1 MTSNTIARN
10 LVDVRIML
18 SALWVARM
26 LTGFVGDV
34 LKFYEPGMMEQIL
47 AGEVDGMPLTQG
59 FLLTA
64 AIMFVLPVFM
74 VFLSLTLPHKANRW
88 ANIIL
93 AIIFFALNLV
103 GELPTYEYAYR
114 TFLVI
119 VEMVFLA
126 LIVWYAWRWPKL
138 EIDMQKGQ
146 TL

>member
-1 MTSNTIARN
+1 MRTDRIARN
-10 LVDVRIML
+10 LVDVKIML

-34 LKFYEPGMMEQIL
+34 LKFYEPRMVEQIL

-59 FLLTA
+59 FLLVA

-74 VFLSLTLPHKANRW
+74 VYLSLTLPDKANRW

-93 AIIFFALNLV
+93 AIIFFGLNLI

>member
-1 MTSNTIARN
+1 MTTNKTARN
-10 LVDVRIML
+10 LVDVRIIL

-34 LKFYEPGMMEQIL
+34 LKFYEPGIVEQIL
-47 AGEVDGMPLTQG
+47 VGEVDGMPLNQG
-59 FLLTA
+59 FRLAA

-74 VFLSLTLPHKANRW
+74 VYLSLRLPYKANRW

-93 AIIFFALNLV
+93 AILFFGLNLI

-126 LIVWYAWRWPKL
+126 LIVWYAWKWTKQDRAL
-138 EIDMQKGQ
+138 AS
-146 TL
+146 

>member
-74 VFLSLTLPHKANRW
+74 VFLSLTLPNPVNRW
-88 ANIIL
+88 ANIIV
-93 AIIFFALNLV
+93 AIVFFAINII
-103 GELPTYEYAYR
+103 GLPTYPSAYD
-114 TFLVI
+114 
-119 VEMVFLA
+119 VFLNVVG
-126 LIVWYAWRWPKL
+126 LVFNVLTVWYAWKWV
-138 EIDMQKGQ
+138 
-146 TL
+146 

>member
-1 MTSNTIARN
+1 M
-10 LVDVRIML
+10 VDVRIIL

-34 LKFYEPGMMEQIL
+34 LKFYEPGMVEQISV
-47 AGEVDGMPLTQG
+47 GEVDGMPLNQG
-59 FLLTA
+59 FRLAA

-74 VFLSLTLPHKANRW
+74 VYLSLTLPYKVNCW

-93 AIIFFALNLV
+93 ATLFFGLNLI

-126 LIVWYAWRWPKL
+126 LIVWHAWKWTKQDRV
-138 EIDMQKGQ
+138 IAS
-146 TL
+146 

>member
-1 MTSNTIARN
+1 MTTNKTARN
-10 LVDVRIML
+10 LVDVRILL

-34 LKFYEPGMMEQIL
+34 LKFYEPGLVEQIL
-47 AGEVDGMPLTQG
+47 AGQVDGMLLNQG
-59 FLLTA
+59 FRLAA

-74 VFLSLTLPHKANRW
+74 VYLSLTLPYKANRW

-93 AIIFFALNLV
+93 AILFFGLNLV

-126 LIVWYAWRWPKL
+126 LIVWYAWKWP
-138 EIDMQKGQ
+138 GQ
-146 TL
+146 DRALAS

>member
-1 MTSNTIARN
+1 MTTNKTARN
-10 LVDVRIML
+10 LVNVRIIL

-34 LKFYEPGMMEQIL
+34 LKFYEPGIVEQIL
-47 AGEVDGMPLTQG
+47 VGEVDGMPLNQG
-59 FLLTA
+59 FRLAA
-64 AIMFVLPVFM
+64 AIIFVLPVFM
-74 VFLSLTLPHKANRW
+74 VFLSLTLPYQANRW

-93 AIIFFALNLV
+93 AILFFGLNLI

-126 LIVWYAWRWPKL
+126 LIVWNAWKWTKKDRAL
-138 EIDMQKGQ
+138 AS
-146 TL
+146 

>member
-1 MTSNTIARN
+1 MRTDRITRN

-93 AIIFFALNLV
+93 AIIFLALNLV

>member
-1 MTSNTIARN
+1 MTTKITARN
-10 LVDVRIML
+10 LVDVRIIL

-34 LKFYEPGMMEQIL
+34 LKFYEPGLVEQIL
-47 AGEVDGMPLTQG
+47 VGEVDGMPLNQG
-59 FLLTA
+59 FRLAA

-74 VFLSLTLPHKANRW
+74 VYLSLTLPNKANRW

-93 AIIFFALNLV
+93 AILFFALNLF
-103 GELPTYEYAYR
+103 GELPHYEYAYR

-126 LIVWYAWRWPKL
+126 LIVWYAWKWTKQDR
-138 EIDMQKGQ
+138 
-146 TL
+146 TLAS

>member
-34 LKFYEPGMMEQIL
+34 LKFYEPRMVEQIL

-93 AIIFFALNLV
+93 AIIFLALNLV

>member
-1 MTSNTIARN
+1 MTTNNIARN
-10 LVDVRIML
+10 LIAVKIIL

-34 LKFYEPGMMEQIL
+34 LKFYEPGMVEQIL
-47 AGEVDGMPLTQG
+47 AGEVDGMPLNQG
-59 FLLTA
+59 FRLAA
-64 AIMFVLPVFM
+64 AIIFVLPVFM
-74 VFLSLTLPHKANRW
+74 VYLSLTLPDKANRW

-93 AIIFFALNLV
+93 AILFIGLNLI

-126 LIVWYAWRWPKL
+126 LIIWYAWQWPKQDRL
-138 EIDMQKGQ
+138 
-146 TL
+146 LAN

>member
-1 MTSNTIARN
+1 MTTNNIARN
-10 LVDVRIML
+10 LIAVKIIL

-34 LKFYEPGMMEQIL
+34 LKFYEPGMVEQIL
-47 AGEVDGMPLTQG
+47 IGEVDGMPLNQG
-59 FLLTA
+59 FRLAA

-74 VFLSLTLPHKANRW
+74 VYLSLTLPDKANRW
-88 ANIIL
+88 ANIIVAL
-93 AIIFFALNLV
+93 PFFALNLI

-126 LIVWYAWRWPKL
+126 LIVWYAWKLPKQEGVL
-138 EIDMQKGQ
+138 AN
-146 TL
+146 

>member
-1 MTSNTIARN
+1 MTTKMTARN
-10 LVDVRIML
+10 LVDVRTIL

-34 LKFYEPGMMEQIL
+34 LKFYEPGLVEQIL
-47 AGEVDGMPLTQG
+47 VAEVDGMPLNQG
-59 FLLTA
+59 FRLAA

-74 VFLSLTLPHKANRW
+74 VYLSLTLPYKANRW

-93 AIIFFALNLV
+93 ATLFFGLNSI

-114 TFLVI
+114 TFLVV

-126 LIVWYAWRWPKL
+126 LIVWYAWKWTKQDRAL
-138 EIDMQKGQ
+138 AS
-146 TL
+146 

>member
-1 MTSNTIARN
+1 MTTNNITRN

-34 LKFYEPGMMEQIL
+34 LKFYEPGMVEQIL
-47 AGEVDGMPLTQG
+47 VGEVDGMPLDQG
-59 FLLTA
+59 FRLAA
-64 AIMFVLPVFM
+64 AIVFVIPVFM
-74 VFLSLTLPHKANRW
+74 VYLSLTLPYKANRW

-93 AIIFFALNLV
+93 AILFFGLNLT
-103 GELPTYEYAYR
+103 GELPTHEYAYR

-126 LIVWYAWRWPKL
+126 LIVWYAWTWPEQDRVL
-138 EIDMQKGQ
+138 AS
-146 TL
+146 

>member
-1 MTSNTIARN
+1 MTTNKTARN
-10 LVDVRIML
+10 LVDVRIIL

-34 LKFYEPGMMEQIL
+34 LKFYEPRNVEQIL
-47 AGEVDGMPLTQG
+47 AGEVNGMPLTER

-93 AIIFFALNLV
+93 AILFFGLNLI

-114 TFLVI
+114 TFLVT

-126 LIVWYAWRWPKL
+126 LIVWYAWKWPKQDRAL
-138 EIDMQKGQ
+138 AS
-146 TL
+146 

>member
-1 MTSNTIARN
+1 MIANKDVKN
-10 LVDVRIML
+10 LVDVRIIL

-34 LKFYEPGMMEQIL
+34 LKFYEPGMVEQISV
-47 AGEVDGMPLTQG
+47 GEVDGMPLNQG
-59 FLLTA
+59 FRLA
-64 AIMFVLPVFM
+64 AAMMFVLPVFM
-74 VFLSLTLPHKANRW
+74 VYLSLTLPYRANRW

-93 AIIFFALNLV
+93 AILFFGLNLI

-126 LIVWYAWRWPKL
+126 LIVWYAWKWTKQDRAL
-138 EIDMQKGQ
+138 AS
-146 TL
+146 

>member
-1 MTSNTIARN
+1 MTTNNIARN
-10 LVDVRIML
+10 LIAVKIIL

-34 LKFYEPGMMEQIL
+34 LKFYEPGMVEQIL
-47 AGEVDGMPLTQG
+47 IGEVDGMPLNQG
-59 FLLTA
+59 FRLAA

-74 VFLSLTLPHKANRW
+74 VYLSLTLPDKANRW

-93 AIIFFALNLV
+93 AILFFALNLI

-126 LIVWYAWRWPKL
+126 LIVWYAWKWPKQEGVL
-138 EIDMQKGQ
+138 AN
-146 TL
+146 

>member
-1 MTSNTIARN
+1 MTTHRIARN
-10 LVDVRIML
+10 LVDVKIIL
-18 SALWVARM
+18 SALWGARM

-34 LKFYEPGMMEQIL
+34 LKFYEPRMLEQIL
-47 AGEVDGMPLTQG
+47 GREVNGMPLTQE
-59 FLLTA
+59 FLLAA

-74 VFLSLTLPHKANRW
+74 VYLSLTLPEKANRW

-93 AIIFFALNLV
+93 ASLFFGLNLV

-126 LIVWYAWRWPKL
+126 LIVWHAWRWPQL
-138 EIDMQKGQ
+138 EINMQKG
-146 TL
+146 